1 MRHLSLLLALLTLAL
16 AGATL
21 GKHVRNGDA
30 RGKPEKVDG
39 VAAGA
44 WGSESEPAE
53 TNEFAEEVRGTSYS
67 RLQNLRAQLLDGLP
81 LRLVALGGSST
92 AGHVLGRDSPLLYYG
107 RLAGWVNESYPHVET
122 LVVNSG
128 TPASG
133 PTYMEKRLYRV
144 HRCGPITCFPWHAP
158 KAPAVAVCG
167 SEGARRGRS
176 SAPLARAFG
185 PRVRPIT
192 SHYLPSSCPQVPHL
206 AASARAQPRAGAY
219 YSSQNCLGLS
229 LGSRGQLRASRRVGG
244 RRLRAIA
251 WLGLRVRVKG

>member
-21 GKHVRNGDA
+21 GKHVRNEDA

-44 WGSESEPAE
+44 WGSDSEPAE
-53 TNEFAEEVRGTSYS
+53 PSELAAEEVRGTSYA

-92 AGHVLGRDSPLLYYG
+92 AGHVLRRDSPLLYYG

-144 HRCGPITCFPWHAP
+144 RRKLAQGGGLITCNSP
-158 KAPAVAVCG
+158 G
-167 SEGARRGRS
+167 MRRR
-176 SAPLARAFG
+176 
-185 PRVRPIT
+185 
-192 SHYLPSSCPQVPHL
+192 
-206 AASARAQPRAGAY
+206 
-219 YSSQNCLGLS
+219 CLL
-229 LGSRGQLRASRRVGG
+229 
-244 RRLRAIA
+244 
-251 WLGLRVRVKG
+251 

>member
-30 RGKPEKVDG
+30 RDKVDG

-44 WGSESEPAE
+44 WGSDSEPAE
-53 TNEFAEEVRGTSYS
+53 TSELAAEEVRGTSYS
-67 RLQNLRAQLLDGLP
+67 RLQNLRAQLLDGRVP

-133 PTYMEKRLYRV
+133 PTYMEKRLCRV
-144 HRCGPITCFPWHAP
+144 HR
-158 KAPAVAVCG
+158 
-167 SEGARRGRS
+167 
-176 SAPLARAFG
+176 
-185 PRVRPIT
+185 
-192 SHYLPSSCPQVPHL
+192 
-206 AASARAQPRAGAY
+206 
-219 YSSQNCLGLS
+219 
-229 LGSRGQLRASRRVGG
+229 
-244 RRLRAIA
+244 
-251 WLGLRVRVKG
+251 